1 MPRPN
6 SNVEAAEPER
16 YELREVLP
24 RFVELGRR
32 GFIQF
37 TASGLLIALFAEN
50 AEAQRGGGTKTL
62 EARLVIGKDGRVTIL
77 TGKVEE
83 GQGARTQ
90 IGMVAAE
97 ELRLP
102 VARVDVVMADTDRTP
117 DDGTTAGSRT
127 TPSTVPAVRHA
138 AAAARELLT
147 AAAAEKWGVEP
158 ARIQVRDGIVES
170 AGDSFSYADLAASEK
185 FIHALK
191 QAPAAGAKLTEP
203 ASWAVLARSQAR
215 LNAGDIVTGAHKFPS
230 DIARSEMVYGSM
242 LRAPSFGAT
251 LQSVDLE
258 AAKKVE
264 GVAIV
269 RDGEFV
275 GCTAPNSFRARRGMQ
290 ALAETAKWTEKP
302 HPSSSALFE
311 HLKKTAKGNPRGQSA
326 GDAAKVLSSS
336 AVKLQAEYRVA
347 YVQHA
352 PMEPRAAVAEWSG
365 GKLTVWTGTSNP
377 FSVRSALAQAFGLD
391 PAAVRVIVP
400 DFGGGFGGKHTGE
413 AAIEAARLAREVKR
427 PVSLR
432 WTRAEEFTW
441 AYSRPAAL
449 IECEAAIEGSKIA
462 AWRMTNINSGTAAL
476 ESPYETA
483 NRTTQFIE
491 ADSPL
496 RQGSYRCL
504 AGTANNFARESFID
518 ELAAQASLDP
528 LDFRLSNLTNPRL
541 RAVLEAVGK
550 RFNWK
555 ERWKQKRAGR
565 GVGLACGTE
574 KGSVVAA
581 CVEIELGQ
589 PGESPRLI
597 EICQS
602 FECGPIM
609 NPIGLRSQVEG
620 GILMGLGAAI
630 REEMVFEGG
639 KVVTNAFSR
648 YHVPRFVDMPK
659 MDLIFLDRKDLEPA
673 GAGETPIIVVAPA
686 MANAVF
692 HSSGKRLRS
701 LPLKG

>member
-191 QAPAAGAKLTEP
+191 QAPAVGAKLTEP

-648 YHVPRFVDMPK
+648 YRVPRFVDMPK